1 MFKKISIVLLV
12 SLVIMMFC
20 VVFNANAQGGIEKI
34 LSRGKIIVGMAM
46 DEPPMAYLDEKG
58 EPTGFQVAM
67 ANDLANAMGVKLELL
82 DIAAAARISTLQTD
96 KADLIISYFTRTL
109 ERALVVDFSAPYVK
123 SILTVA
129 YLDPKLQSLADLEG
143 KKVAVMRGTT
153 NADALK
159 KYVPTAIPMN
169 FEFSMDV
176 WQALKDGKVDAAV
189 ENSESAGY
197 YNKTSKTKFLL
208 GTSWAMFDVEDLCI
222 GVKKG
227 NQDLLNW
234 VNLFVYDEYKNGK
247 IAEYYKEYFDAELD
261 PLYVPW
267 LTIKK

>member
-1 MFKKISIVLLV
+1 MFKKISAVLLV
-12 SLVIMMFC
+12 SFVMMMFG

-34 LSRGKIIVGMAM
+34 LSRGKIIVGMAQ

-67 ANDLANAMGVKLELL
+67 AKDLANAMGVKLELL

-153 NADALK
+153 NAAALV
-159 KYVPTAIPMN
+159 KYVPTAIPLN
-169 FEFSMDV
+169 FEFSMDT
-176 WQALKDGKVDAAV
+176 WQALKDGKVDAV
-189 ENSESAGY
+189 VVNSESAGY
-197 YNKTSKTKFLL
+197 YNKTSKTQKFLL

-247 IAEYYKEYFDAELD
+247 IAEYYKEYFDTELG

-267 LTIKK
+267 LTIK